1 MTVRHKMVEKQFVVC
16 LKYSLFALN
25 LWTFYS
31 KRTVDKKKNM
41 LQYASLEEA
50 YCIFFCLA
58 LASNNLSECT
68 SFDFFFFFFCTVCSN
83 RCFVTQTN
91 LTSNNLDSLQ
101 CVTVTCPD
109 VSQLILIVCAEMLG

>member
-31 KRTVDKKKNM
+31 KRTVDKKT
-41 LQYASLEEA
+41 SLEEA

-68 SFDFFFFFFCTVCSN
+68 SFELFFFCTVCSN